1 MLDTLFN
8 PKSVAIIG
16 ASTKELSIGNV
27 ITKNLLH
34 YEFKGSIYPIN
45 PKADEVRGVK
55 AYKTIHDVPTSIDLA
70 HISIPSKFVPQAV
83 EDCGKKR
90 VKFIIINSAGFKEV
104 GEEGEALENEVVAI
118 AKKYGVRIFGPNCQG
133 IINTDFD
140 IRAYCDFTFTYP
152 DPGYISIVAQSG
164 GVGAVLMQRIFDLGV
179 GMRHYASNGNACDI
193 SIEEVIQYWGD
204 DEKTRVIMLY
214 VEGFSDPRKF
224 MEIAYE
230 VAAKKP
236 ILAMRGGRTE
246 EGAKAAT
253 SHTGGLAGIGISTE
267 LIFEK
272 TGILTFR
279 DEEEMC
285 QAAIAF
291 ATQPIPRGKRVGLI
305 TDTGGPA
312 IIATDELVDHG
323 LDIPPLS
330 DKAKNFLKDRLFPA
344 ASISNPID
352 VLATAPAPH
361 YRAAMDALLDE
372 EHIDSIYINFVTP
385 PFVDTESVA
394 KEMAEVSQLK
404 KKPIICNYMTDKA
417 QWIET
422 TKILKDGGIPC
433 YDFPEMAAKAL
444 ASLTRFN
451 EIRIREVGEV
461 KKFNDV
467 NKSKV
472 ETIIAEAKN
481 SNREILNAEEV
492 YKLLNAYGIPVAE
505 WKIAGSVEEAEEAAE
520 EIGYPIVIKA
530 DSTSIIHKSDVGGVF
545 VNIKD
550 RSAVRTTVKE
560 MKNKFDANDLRF
572 FIQKYIAGGK
582 ELIIGANA
590 EAGLGHL
597 IMFGLGGI
605 FVEVL
610 KDVVFKLS
618 PVTNV
623 EAKEML
629 ASIKAAPLL
638 KGIRGE
644 KGINESEV
652 IGVIQRTSQLVD
664 EFPMIK
670 EMDLNP
676 VIAYEDK
683 ISVVDARILI

>member
-1 MLDTLFN
+1 
-8 PKSVAIIG
+8 
-16 ASTKELSIGNV
+16 
-27 ITKNLLH
+27 
-34 YEFKGSIYPIN
+34 
-45 PKADEVRGVK
+45 
-55 AYKTIHDVPTSIDLA
+55 
-70 HISIPSKFVPQAV
+70 
-83 EDCGKKR
+83 
-90 VKFIIINSAGFKEV
+90 
-104 GEEGEALENEVVAI
+104 
-118 AKKYGVRIFGPNCQG
+118 
-133 IINTDFD
+133 
-140 IRAYCDFTFTYP
+140 
-152 DPGYISIVAQSG
+152 
-164 GVGAVLMQRIFDLGV
+164 
-179 GMRHYASNGNACDI
+179 
-193 SIEEVIQYWGD
+193 
-204 DEKTRVIMLY
+204 
-214 VEGFSDPRKF
+214 
-224 MEIAYE
+224 
-230 VAAKKP
+230 
-236 ILAMRGGRTE
+236 MRGGRTE

-361 YRAAMDALLDE
+361 YRAAMDTLLDE

-467 NKSKV
+467 NKSKA

-550 RSAVRTTVKE
+550 KSAASATIEE